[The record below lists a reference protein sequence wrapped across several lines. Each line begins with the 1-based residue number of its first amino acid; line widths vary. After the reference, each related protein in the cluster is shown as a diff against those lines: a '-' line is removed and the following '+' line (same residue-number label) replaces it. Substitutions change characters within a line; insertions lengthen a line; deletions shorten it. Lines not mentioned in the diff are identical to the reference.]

1 MYDVLLIAN
10 LLLWLGLVAHFVTR
24 PYASVFHP
32 ALYYLF
38 FHGFIFVFRPFLVY
52 YRDYDTIYRAYQF
65 VPSLDDKATVLIAA
79 MLGLLCF
86 YVPAVVNGHVA
97 PRFPQDRAN
106 EVERRELIQPF
117 LFAAALL
124 VPLGLISVLANW
136 NSTAT
141 EGSTMVLDAGTGHTI
156 NTSGNGYFDDMQL
169 FLAPMTVM
177 CVWLYRFKW
186 WTFLPLV
193 AFIVLRGGTGGRW
206 PIIMA
211 SATMAL
217 LFLYERRKSWPDWR
231 AALAAA
237 GALAVFQIVGA
248 DRGKSIRELFIEDR
262 SVGDYYSQQSVA
274 ELRFLEGMDFAN
286 LEYFEYLVYAVPQRT
301 GTYGFFLDNLQLL
314 TQPIPRALWVGKP
327 IGPPIQLFSLFD
339 YGYPIGM
346 TYSLPGNGWVQLGY
360 LGVAIWCALFGWLF
374 GWAYTKF
381 QRTLHGNPLVLV
393 YLLFLPLSLQFFRD
407 GLLLTLVQTTVF
419 FLFPV
424 WLVVRMA
431 RLSAVPLADEL
442 RLRAL
447 RKLARHRADV
457 APKISAREQV
467 LRRRARQRAL
477 VDRLTE

>member
-52 YRDYDTIYRAYQF
+52 YRDYDLVYRAYEF
-65 VPSLDDKATVLIAA
+65 IPSMDDKVTVLVAA
-79 MLGLLCF
+79 MLGLFCF
-86 YVPAVVNGHVA
+86 YVPAVMIGRA
-97 PRFPQDRAN
+97 PPRFPQDRAN
-106 EVERRELIQPF
+106 EAERRELIQPF
-117 LFAAALL
+117 LFATALL
-124 VPLGLISVLANW
+124 APLGLISALANW
-136 NSTAT
+136 SESAT
-141 EGSTMVLDAGTGHTI
+141 VSGTMVLDAGTGRNI
-156 NTSGNGYFDDMQL
+156 NTTGNGYFADMQL
-169 FLAPMTVM
+169 FLAPLAVM
-177 CVWLYRFKW
+177 CAWLYRFKW
-186 WTFLPLV
+186 WSFIPAA
-193 AFIVLRGGTGGRW
+193 AFITLRGGTGGRW
-206 PIIMA
+206 PFMMA
-211 SATMAL
+211 CATLAL
-217 LFLYERRKSWPDWR
+217 LFLYEKRKLWPDWS
-231 AALAAA
+231 AALPIGAA
-237 GALAVFQIVGA
+237 LTLFQIVGA
-248 DRGKSIRELFIEDR
+248 DRGKGIRELFIEDR
-262 SVGDYYSQQSVA
+262 SVGDYYSQQNA
-274 ELRFLEGMDFAN
+274 ADLRFLEGMDFAN

-301 GTYGFFLDNLQLL
+301 GTYGFFLDNLHLF
-314 TQPIPRALWVGKP
+314 TQPIPRAIWESKP

-360 LGVAIWCALFGWLF
+360 LGVAIWCALFGWLY
-374 GWAYTKF
+374 GLAYTRF
-381 QRTLHGNPLVLV
+381 QRSLHSNPLVLI
-393 YLLFLPLSLQFFRD
+393 YLLFLPLSLQFIRD
-407 GLLLTLVQTTVF
+407 GWLLTIVQTNVF

-442 RLRAL
+442 RLRAF